1 MLVRYKWSVLRGS
14 TIGTLIGIQPGA
26 GADMASWISYATSKK
41 FSKDPENFGT
51 GHIEGIVEAS
61 SANNASLAGA
71 WIPALVFGIPGDSIT
86 AIAIGVLYMKNMNP
100 GPTMFT
106 ENPQNIAAIFLVFII
121 ANLLLLPLG
130 WLTVKAATK
139 LLGVSRAILMP
150 IILLF
155 SITGSFAANN
165 ALFSVVLMAVAGIFA
180 FGMEENG
187 FPLAPLILGLVLGPM
202 LEVNFVTSMIKSD
215 DDPTVFFTRPIAMW
229 LAAATCLILLWPLLR
244 KAVGL
249 LKSHRN

>member
-1 MLVRYKWSVLRGS
+1 MNRLTNLHRN
-14 TIGTLIGIQPGA
+14 
-26 GADMASWISYATSKK
+26 
-41 FSKDPENFGT
+41 FSID
-51 GHIEGIVEAS
+51 
-61 SANNASLAGA
+61 AGA

-100 GPTMFT
+100 GPTLFT

-155 SITGSFAANN
+155 SITGSFSSNN

-215 DDPTVFFTRPIAMW
+215 DDPTVFFTRAIAMW